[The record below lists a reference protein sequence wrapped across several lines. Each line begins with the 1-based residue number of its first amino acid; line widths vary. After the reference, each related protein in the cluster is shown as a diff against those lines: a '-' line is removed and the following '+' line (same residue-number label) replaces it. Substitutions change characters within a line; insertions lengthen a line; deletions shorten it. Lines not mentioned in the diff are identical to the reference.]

1 VEIQILV
8 GGHGKLHQINH
19 GDAERIRHGKAR
31 QNLFLDTDNGS
42 IKTRS
47 GLVMARYRKEN
58 FTSQFQIRNGKST
71 Y

>member
-8 GGHGKLHQINH
+8 GGHGKIGYGFAIKNH
-19 GDAERIRHGKAR
+19 GKIGYG
-31 QNLFLDTDNGS
+31 F
-42 IKTRS
+42 
-47 GLVMARYRKEN
+47 VMAWYREEN

>member
-19 GDAERIRHGKAR
+19 GDAKRIRHGKAR

-42 IKTRS
+42 SFKSET
-47 GLVMARYRKEN
+47 A
-58 FTSQFQIRNGKST
+58 SQLIR
-71 Y
+71 

>member
-8 GGHGKLHQINH
+8 GGHGKIGYGFAIKN
-19 GDAERIRHGKAR
+19 HGKAR

-47 GLVMARYRKEN
+47 GLVMAWYREEN

>member
-1 VEIQILV
+1 M
-8 GGHGKLHQINH
+8 
-19 GDAERIRHGKAR
+19 AR
-31 QNLFLDTDNGS
+31 QG

-47 GLVMARYRKEN
+47 GLVMARIDTDNGSIKNRCGFVMARYREEN

>member
-1 VEIQILV
+1 MARI
-8 GGHGKLHQINH
+8 
-19 GDAERIRHGKAR
+19 DADSSWQGIKTRSGYIE
-31 QNLFLDTDNGS
+31 LDTDNGS

-47 GLVMARYRKEN
+47 GFVMAWYREEN

>member
-8 GGHGKLHQINH
+8 GGHGKI
-19 GDAERIRHGKAR
+19 GYGHGKAR

-47 GLVMARYRKEN
+47 GLVMARYREEN